1 MKISCNIDTL
11 RDKCYSDELDLE
23 DITVID
29 NDLFEMETRAED
41 MEVGFNQL
49 LINDFVQNK
58 KIVTKP
64 SVKRADDICCP

>member
-1 MKISCNIDTL
+1 MKILCNVDVL
-11 RDKCYSDELDLE
+11 RDKYYSAELDLE
-23 DITVID
+23 DIAVVD
-29 NDLFEMETRAED
+29 NDLFEMEIRAED

-64 SVKRADDICCP
+64 SVKRADDICRP